1 MVECNNSFA
10 LPKAYG
16 QKARQLLF
24 NLKDT
29 RNAALRERL
38 LSGELRANALV
49 RMSAADMANPQLV
62 RQRKEWIKKRTFEV
76 MRDSRELDGF
86 MESDLFECRSCG
98 SSRTRY
104 RQYRRKAIVDRTRI
118 IVLCLLCP
126 YSWEL

>member
-1 MVECNNSFA
+1 M
-10 LPKAYG
+10 PKSYG

-24 NLKDT
+24 NLKDS

-38 LSGELRANALV
+38 LSGDLHARALV
-49 RMSAADMANPQLV
+49 RMSATDMANPQLV
-62 RQRKEWIKKRTFEV
+62 RQRKEWIKKRTHEV
-76 MRDSRELDGF
+76 TRCARELDGF

-98 SSRTRY
+98 SGRTRY

-118 IVLCLLCP
+118 IVLCLACP